1 MIKETLIYIRSN
13 LIDSDNN
20 MYLIV
25 DSLIDINNTITSQN
39 ITLRKV
45 NVKPY
50 GCDKMYMNKDLME
63 DEKIII
69 IDIFILHYSTIY
81 MSSIRNGDI
90 STFWA
95 QTIAPKIEEIG

>member
-1 MIKETLIYIRSN
+1 
-13 LIDSDNN
+13 
-20 MYLIV
+20 
-25 DSLIDINNTITSQN
+25 
-39 ITLRKV
+39 
-45 NVKPY
+45 
-50 GCDKMYMNKDLME
+50 MYMDKDLIE

-90 STFWA
+90 NTFWA